1 MKEGVSACANVCL
14 LKLQSCCWLLRHLS
28 TQVPLSTNYKCP
40 WFCVWVCVRMFVW
53 VFFVCH
59 CLSLFFHLSLKRWE
73 IYYGQDKTSDD
84 SSFHVPRGN
93 TISLLRLPRL
103 PVALSPCTAYYRHCL
118 RRQLSVFTA
127 FFLLPSSI
135 SLDFSLWM
143 PCLFIY
149 FFSSTCAIFLMAML
163 HILSPFKWRPF
174 CPPPPGHGYCSCGRC
189 ICEEGW
195 FGKLCQFPRSCDM
208 SDAQSKE
215 LCETSDGVMC
225 SGKGEKAVFQY
236 RLVKVS
242 TKVTFVIQM
251 FYLVL
256 SENSTSALWTY
267 TIITKSHAFKI
278 LLM

>member
-1 MKEGVSACANVCL
+1 MSYPRVLLEMKEGVSACANVCL

-53 VFFVCH
+53 GFFVCH

-149 FFSSTCAIFLMAML
+149 FFFLYVCYFS
-163 HILSPFKWRPF
+163 H
-174 CPPPPGHGYCSCGRC
+174 GHAPYS
-189 ICEEGW
+189 
-195 FGKLCQFPRSCDM
+195 
-208 SDAQSKE
+208 
-215 LCETSDGVMC
+215 
-225 SGKGEKAVFQY
+225 
-236 RLVKVS
+236 VS
-242 TKVTFVIQM
+242 F
-251 FYLVL
+251 
-256 SENSTSALWTY
+256 
-267 TIITKSHAFKI
+267 
-278 LLM
+278 